1 MFVSE
6 LFSIRCIK
14 RGPQVSNLH
23 PAWRYICFPIRYLKR
38 STRESHLGL
47 RRLWSL
53 RRLRQHDLHSVY
65 RKRAT
70 AHTQDIIFTGSGTI
84 RGLRHVTC
92 QSRMYQNV

>member
-6 LFSIRCIK
+6 LFSTRYRK
-14 RGPQVSNLH
+14 RGPQEPNLH
-23 PAWRYICFPIRYLKR
+23 PALCFPISSLKR

-53 RRLRQHDLHSVY
+53 RRLRQHHFHSVY

-70 AHTQDIIFTGSGTI
+70 AHTQCSQGRVLS
-84 RGLRHVTC
+84 RGCV
-92 QSRMYQNV
+92 M